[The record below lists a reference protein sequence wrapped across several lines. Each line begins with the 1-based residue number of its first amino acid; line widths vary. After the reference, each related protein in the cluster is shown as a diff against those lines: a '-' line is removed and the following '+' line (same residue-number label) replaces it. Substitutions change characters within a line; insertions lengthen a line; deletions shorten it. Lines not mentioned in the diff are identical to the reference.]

1 MSARASAGRYA
12 RALLEVAVDQGNA
25 RQVGDDLS
33 AFVATVRTHAE
44 LQRVLTN
51 PAVPVTHK
59 RKLVDALAA
68 RAGAV
73 APVANLRGML
83 AERNRLA
90 LLADIGDAYRHRLM
104 DHDGVIEAEVT
115 TAEPLDPAAAEA
127 LRARLASATG
137 RQVTL
142 TTRTDEQ
149 LIGGVVAR
157 IGSTVYD
164 GSVAAQ
170 LQKIRTRL
178 GG

>member
-12 RALLEVAVDQGNA
+12 RALLDVAVDQGTTC
-25 RQVGDDLS
+25 QVADDLA
-33 AFVATVRTHAE
+33 AFVRMVRAHAD

-73 APVANLRGML
+73 APVANLLGML

-90 LLADIGDAYRHRLM
+90 LLDDIDDAYRHRLM
-104 DHDGVIEAEVT
+104 DHDGVIEAEIT
-115 TAEPLDPAAAEA
+115 TAAPLDAPAADA
-127 LRARLASATG
+127 LRARLAAATG
-137 RQVTL
+137 RQVTM
-142 TTRTDEQ
+142 TTRTDEA

>member
-12 RALLEVAVDQGNA
+12 RALLDVAVDQGHT

-33 AFVATVRTHAE
+33 AFVAMVGAHAE
-44 LQRVLTN
+44 LQRVFTN
-51 PAVPVTHK
+51 PAVPMAHK

-68 RAGAV
+68 RAGAA
-73 APVANLRGML
+73 APVANLLGML

-90 LLADIGDAYRHRLM
+90 LLTDIDDAYRRRLM
-104 DHDGVIEAEVT
+104 DHDGVIEAEIT
-115 TAEPLDPAAAEA
+115 MAAPLDAAAADA

-137 RQVTL
+137 RQVIM
-142 TTRTDEQ
+142 TTRTDDA

-157 IGSTVYD
+157 LGSTVYD